1 MILGSFVFF
10 LVIFFIIGIS
20 SSLVAQRTAG
30 DYYLASRTASPIFVG
45 LSAMS
50 TNNSG
55 YMFIGLMGYTYI
67 VGLDIVWLLFG
78 WIVGDFFTSF
88 FIHRK
93 LQQISERR
101 GALTFAQAISQWSN
115 SVASGNFAFIRLL
128 IALISIVFLSIYAAA
143 QLNAGG
149 KSFEALFDFPQVWG
163 AFLVA
168 VMVAVYCF
176 AGGIR
181 ASMWTDVAQTMVMLF
196 SMAILAIVAI
206 TATGGLAASYAALAA
221 IPNYL
226 DLFPY
231 DNLPFSSSAFSFIG
245 APLFIF
251 GWLVSGFC
259 AAGQPHIMVRFM
271 TMQNST
277 QFTAVRWWYYGF
289 YTLFAFFAVI
299 VGLMTRIHLPDI
311 GTMDAELVLPTMA
324 RNLLPEII
332 VGAMLAGIFAAIM
345 STADSLLLSCS
356 SALTHDL
363 MPEKFETPLEMK
375 LATLGMTGF
384 AFGVAWYAI
393 SAGGQNV
400 FTLVQFAWAGMGA
413 AFGPLLLLLSLG
425 KKIKP
430 TLAFTMIITG
440 LVVVIGWRQLDLP
453 LNMFNDGVAGVIA
466 SFFVWVFLVKWEKYS
481 NIGKWIKI
489 QN

>member
-1 MILGSFVFF
+1 
-10 LVIFFIIGIS
+10 
-20 SSLVAQRTAG
+20 
-30 DYYLASRTASPIFVG
+30 
-45 LSAMS
+45 
-50 TNNSG
+50 
-55 YMFIGLMGYTYI
+55 MFIGLMGYTYI

-78 WIVGDFFTSF
+78 WIVGDFLTSF

-93 LQQISERR
+93 LRKISEDS
-101 GALTFAQAISQWSN
+101 GALTFAQAIAEWSSN
-115 SVASGNFAFIRLL
+115 AASGNFAFIRLL
-128 IALISIVFLSIYAAA
+128 IATISIVFLSIYAAA

-163 AFLVA
+163 AFLA
-168 VMVAVYCF
+168 AIMVAVYCF

-196 SMAILAIVAI
+196 SMSALAIVTI
-206 TATGGLAASYAALAA
+206 TSAGGIAASYAALAA
-221 IPNYL
+221 VPNYL

-231 DNLPFSSSAFSFIG
+231 DNLPLSNSSFSFIG
-245 APLFIF
+245 APLFVF

-259 AAGQPHIMVRFM
+259 TAGQPHIMVRFM
-271 TMQNST
+271 TMKDSEQIT
-277 QFTAVRWWYYGF
+277 TVRWWYYSF
-289 YTLFAFFAVI
+289 YTLFACFAVI

-363 MPEKFETPLEMK
+363 MPEKFETPAKMK
-375 LATLGMTGF
+375 LATLGITGV
-384 AFGVAWYAI
+384 AFGIAWYAI
-393 SAGGQNV
+393 YTGGQNV
-400 FTLVQFAWAGMGA
+400 FTLIQFAWAGMGA

-425 KKIKP
+425 KKIQP
-430 TLAFTMIITG
+430 SLAFAMIITG
-440 LVVVIGWRQLDLP
+440 LGVVIGWRQLGLV

-466 SFFVWVFLVKWEKYS
+466 AFFVWGVVKTIEKYS
-481 NIGKWIKI
+481 IISKWTKI